1 MLDCRTVIQ
10 EVQEADQRSEYL
22 LGTDARSNCAIAQNA
37 RRALHITIGV
47 RLLTESTFD
56 FVKNDIA
63 QTPFHEW
70 LPPERVAWLCILRLD
85 LNSVDYLEARAAR
98 RSDSCH
104 AGDYWPRHSSA
115 CVA

>member
-1 MLDCRTVIQ
+1 
-10 EVQEADQRSEYL
+10 
-22 LGTDARSNCAIAQNA
+22 
-37 RRALHITIGV
+37 
-47 RLLTESTFD
+47 
-56 FVKNDIA
+56 
-63 QTPFHEW
+63 
-70 LPPERVAWLCILRLD
+70 LCILRLD